1 MNEQLDRQSN
11 RISELERLIS
21 NKNELLRKTEAAL
34 ERERNSSTAAA
45 SANASPPQSEPNV
58 LMLQSEVAQLKN
70 RCASLDKENVE
81 LRRLLGGDRTPKYLP
96 LSPHAAAPHHQTT
109 PSPMSSTPDAETP
122 EENNRTPKTSFKKI
136 FGKIKRSNSGG
147 HLANENGTTT
157 TTTSSK
163 NHSGSNSTSPKKS
176 IEDQNVLPQP
186 AFRRGGLRAT
196 AGGRLGWS
204 SSATTTNTSNQVL
217 SRKPFS
223 DWSIEVLS
231 VWTDSLGLGMYN
243 SDIKSMKISSGDQL
257 AKMSS
262 NDLEFRLGMKNP
274 MHRKK
279 LSLAMKAR
287 QDSHPEAAQGG
298 LDHHWVI
305 RWLDDIGLPQ
315 YKDVFFEARVDGRVL
330 NVLTVEDLLCHL
342 KITNLLHHLSIR
354 RGIQCLRQNNFAP
367 DALKRRAIAGDND
380 SHSNVSL
387 WSNHRVMEWLREVDL
402 SEYAPNLRGSGVHG
416 SLLIYEPRFT
426 ADLLATLLSIPSNK
440 TLLRRHLNIHFKE
453 LVGENTI
460 SAKRLAQQDPNYVP
474 LTPTAKAK
482 TKSSGQFTLKRKKSK
497 SQFDYD
503 DLLCPF
509 EGGKASS
516 K

>member
-11 RISELERLIS
+11 RISELERLIT

-45 SANASPPQSEPNV
+45 SANVVSPQSVPEPNV

-96 LSPHAAAPHHQTT
+96 LSPHAAQHQTT

-147 HLANENGTTT
+147 HLANENGTS
-157 TTTSSK
+157 SSK
-163 NHSGSNSTSPKKS
+163 NHSVSNSTSTSPKKS
-176 IEDQNVLPQP
+176 VEDQNVLPQP

-204 SSATTTNTSNQVL
+204 SSATNNTSNQVL
-217 SRKPFS
+217 SRKPFT

-287 QDSHPEAAQGG
+287 QDSHPEKSAQGG

-354 RGIQCLRQNNFAP
+354 RGIQGLRQNNFSP

-380 SHSNVSL
+380 SHNVSL

-426 ADLLATLLSIPSNK
+426 AELLATLLSIPSNK

-453 LVGENTI
+453 LVGKNTI
-460 SAKRLAQQDPNYVP
+460 SAKRLAEQDPNYVP

-509 EGGKASS
+509 DGGKTSS